1 MTRLTAVNS
10 SCEQASNP
18 LTGWLAM
25 LKRVKIDRESLVHTA
40 KSQPGSN
47 KNQKAEL
54 TSFPFPR
61 WGWGGAGKW
70 FSPMKR
76 RDVRRLWSHF
86 NRGFR
91 TECRGVEIKPEFR
104 PDLPPLGLFNFFSD
118 FYMGVPLS
126 PEGKKF
132 SSAEPTLVLIETAV
146 NPPYLEMVTFDTP
159 CLSMRLRRCFY
170 ATKIVYTLHNLV
182 VQFSITV
189 HQHLKANIVEHSWW
203 KFSLFFAVTPRQASN
218 CILDTGFAISRP
230 FN

>member
-40 KSQPGSN
+40 KSQRGSN

-61 WGWGGAGKW
+61 WGWGGGSGFPPWKCGMFVVIGLTLIGGSGRSAE
-70 FSPMKR
+70 
-76 RDVRRLWSHF
+76 
-86 NRGFR
+86 RG
-91 TECRGVEIKPEFR
+91 EIKPEFR

-126 PEGKKF
+126 PEGKKC

-189 HQHLKANIVEHSWW
+189 HQHLKANFEHSWW

>member
-47 KNQKAEL
+47 KIQKAEL
-54 TSFPFPR
+54 TPFPFPLLL
-61 WGWGGAGKW
+61 
-70 FSPMKR
+70 FSPMKM

-91 TECRGVEIKPEFR
+91 TECRGSEIKPEFR

-132 SSAEPTLVLIETAV
+132 SSAEPTLILIETAV

-189 HQHLKANIVEHSWW
+189 HQHLKANIVEHS
-203 KFSLFFAVTPRQASN
+203 
-218 CILDTGFAISRP
+218 
-230 FN
+230 